1 MQQAKNN
8 PACQIG
14 AGSYTLAHLS
24 DPHLSSLNLVR
35 LRDLLNKRLLG
46 YLSWRKHRRHE
57 HRSEVLEA
65 LLEDLR
71 AQQPEQIAITGDMT
85 HLGLPEE
92 FREVRQW
99 LQRLGDPGRLS
110 IVPGNHDAYVAV
122 PWQRSFAL
130 WKDYMCSDGPA
141 EGDTASPC
149 FPSLRI
155 RGPLAL
161 IGVSSARPMP
171 PLLATGTV
179 GATQLGLLDQLLATT
194 GGLGLCRVLL
204 IHHPPLPHSIAWR
217 KRLTDGAALCEIVR
231 RRGVEMI
238 LHGHAHD
245 SSQASLETPRGA
257 IPVLGVPSAS
267 ALGLKVGRRAQYH
280 LYRFYRASQGWCVE
294 MAARAYEPGRH
305 CFVERQRQVL
315 RLPCSGLSRSV
326 ATATG

>member
-8 PACQIG
+8 PAGQTG
-14 AGSYTLAHLS
+14 AGHYTLAHLS
-24 DPHLSSLNLVR
+24 DPHLSSLNSVR

-46 YLSWRKHRRHE
+46 YLSWCQHRRHE
-57 HRSEVLEA
+57 HRPEVLEA

-71 AQQPEQIAITGDMT
+71 VQQPEQIAITGDMT

-99 LQRLGDPGRLS
+99 LQRLGDPGQLS
-110 IVPGNHDAYVAV
+110 IVPGNHDDYVAV
-122 PWQRSFAL
+122 PWQHSFAL
-130 WKDYMCSDGPA
+130 WQDYMCNDSPA
-141 EGDTASPC
+141 EAGASGPC

-179 GATQLGLLDQLLATT
+179 GAAQLRRLEELLATA
-194 GGLGLCRVLL
+194 GALGLCRVLL

-217 KRLTDGAALCEIVR
+217 KRLTDWAALCEILR
-231 RRGVEMI
+231 RQGVEMI
-238 LHGHAHD
+238 LHGHAHY
-245 SSQASLETPRGA
+245 SSQASLETPCGS

-267 ALGLKVGRRAQYH
+267 GLGLKAGRGAQYH
-280 LYRFYRASQGWCVE
+280 LYHFSSGSQGWCV
-294 MAARAYEPGRH
+294 
-305 CFVERQRQVL
+305 
-315 RLPCSGLSRSV
+315 
-326 ATATG
+326 